1 MKRLLNLSFVVIIIL
16 LIGISSCSKPSE
28 RDLVVMEYEQNIGEG
43 VKIDLNMKIISSQD
57 MGLITGQDSLEYFH
71 QKYKYI
77 GNKGDENKILTLDEM
92 VDILERV
99 IKDFSELVVEY
110 QYKLDSVKGTR
121 GEFMIPTYNHSLLT
135 VEQSVIENQIKK
147 EELLRYYDRKD
158 EVLAKKVQYVYKINN
173 PMLNGVEQEITKT
186 YIFNIEENQIIETL

>member
-1 MKRLLNLSFVVIIIL
+1 MKRLLNSSFVVIIIL

-28 RDLVVMEYEQNIGEG
+28 RDLVVMEYEQNLSEG

-147 EELLRYYDRKD
+147 EELLHIMIEKTKCWLRKFSM
-158 EVLAKKVQYVYKINN
+158 Y
-173 PMLNGVEQEITKT
+173 TKLT
-186 YIFNIEENQIIETL
+186 IQC